1 MRISRLVETVKQM
14 QRASRNFGFQVQ
26 HGTIRRRKGIRKL
39 LRLAYSTLSLDI
51 CIYRVFR
58 TLSAFPQIY
67 ESSFLIPI
75 QNYFFLNVSTCIDVI
90 IFGLQK
96 KTKRKIKDL
105 RSKDKWRGKKDVRR
119 SPPFD
124 KIIIYD

>member
-51 CIYRVFR
+51 SIYMVFR
-58 TLSAFPQIY
+58 TLRIFSDTCK
-67 ESSFLIPI
+67 
-75 QNYFFLNVSTCIDVI
+75 FFLSNLELL
-90 IFGLQK
+90 F
-96 KTKRKIKDL
+96 
-105 RSKDKWRGKKDVRR
+105 
-119 SPPFD
+119 P
-124 KIIIYD
+124 